1 MTSES
6 PVVSIIIPCFNQ
18 GKYIEE
24 TIKSVLS
31 STFKNFEIII
41 VNDGST
47 DTHTNRL
54 LQHLN
59 LESVIVIQTENQ
71 GVSNARNTAIRNSRG
86 KFILPLDADDKISV
100 RYIEEAV
107 KILEAN
113 SNIKVVTSEVEL
125 FGAASGKMSLLDYSI
140 ENLLCQNTMVCSS
153 IFRREDF
160 DRTMGFNPEMKHG
173 FEDWDFWLSILGEGG
188 NVFKIPMVHFY
199 YRIKRNSR
207 NTDFARKADQLKQG
221 RYQIYKN
228 HIDLYSNHFLDPAK
242 SFEFDLIQKSKEY
255 KIGKAILK
263 PVRYFF
269 NLLR

>member
-107 KILEAN
+107 KILEAIFWAD
-113 SNIKVVTSEVEL
+113 NI
-125 FGAASGKMSLLDYSI
+125 
-140 ENLLCQNTMVCSS
+140 C
-153 IFRREDF
+153 
-160 DRTMGFNPEMKHG
+160 
-173 FEDWDFWLSILGEGG
+173 
-188 NVFKIPMVHFY
+188 
-199 YRIKRNSR
+199 
-207 NTDFARKADQLKQG
+207 
-221 RYQIYKN
+221 
-228 HIDLYSNHFLDPAK
+228 
-242 SFEFDLIQKSKEY
+242 
-255 KIGKAILK
+255 
-263 PVRYFF
+263 
-269 NLLR
+269 